1 MVQTLK
7 VSFAIGRHVPQGGFA
22 YWNEG
27 RWEKP
32 LGSRIMVVNVL
43 REPRKGVILQPQTE
57 EELYALL
64 SSRRGMISRKGMI
77 SVLRPQGEAIKGEL

>member
-32 LGSRIMVVNVL
+32 LGSRIMVVNAL
-43 REPRKGVILQPQTE
+43 RAGDARVYVHKLNLQNGQLKREST
-57 EELYALL
+57 
-64 SSRRGMISRKGMI
+64 S
-77 SVLRPQGEAIKGEL
+77 

>member
-1 MVQTLK
+1 
-7 VSFAIGRHVPQGGFA
+7 
-22 YWNEG
+22 
-27 RWEKP
+27 
-32 LGSRIMVVNVL
+32 MVVNVL

-64 SSRRGMISRKGMI
+64 SSLRGMISRKGMI